1 MSPKIG
7 LICNDK
13 LFAICEMQRG
23 KTGPLWVFLLGFISG
38 AGYLWGF
45 SSPTWADTGT
55 TETIVEHINR
65 QIYESWQENEVTPS
79 PPCSDGKWCRRVY
92 LDILGRIPS
101 IEELTEFVGDRSSDK
116 KTRLVDLLL
125 SDSYAQEY
133 ARNWTT
139 NWTNIL
145 IGRSGGT
152 ERRTRTNRD
161 GMRQYLYESL
171 LRNKPYDQ
179 LVYELISARGTSKPD
194 VDNFN
199 GAVNFLAMKLEEEA
213 VQATAKTAQ
222 IFMGIR
228 VQCTQCHPHPF
239 NSWKQNQFW
248 ELNAFFRQTVALR
261 RFEGGRDITYIDLQ
275 NQDYQG
281 PTGDPQEAELFY
293 DKRNGERIATYPIF
307 TDSDGKRTELDRNG
321 FIDEVNRRE
330 ELAKLVTKSGYLPTA
345 LVNRMWAHFLG
356 LGFTKPFDD
365 MGPHNRPSHPELL
378 KFLGQTFRDSGYD
391 LKELIRWIVL
401 SDAYSLS
408 SRFNSGNTEDD
419 PLLGNPPMF
428 SRYYPRQMLAEELY
442 ESLLKAT
449 KADKTKASAAQQD
462 EDKERWLRQFS
473 TAFGTDEN
481 DELNTFNGTIP
492 QSLMLFNGDLVKR
505 ATSTA
510 EGSFLDQ
517 ISNDEDLS
525 NTEKI
530 NRLFE
535 AALARKAS
543 RQERKWATT
552 IILRNRESVA
562 EALQDIWWALL
573 NTNEFILKH

>member
-1 MSPKIG
+1 
-7 LICNDK
+7 
-13 LFAICEMQRG
+13 
-23 KTGPLWVFLLGFISG
+23 
-38 AGYLWGF
+38 
-45 SSPTWADTGT
+45 
-55 TETIVEHINR
+55 
-65 QIYESWQENEVTPS
+65 
-79 PPCSDGKWCRRVY
+79 
-92 LDILGRIPS
+92 
-101 IEELTEFVGDRSSDK
+101 
-116 KTRLVDLLL
+116 
-125 SDSYAQEY
+125 
-133 ARNWTT
+133 
-139 NWTNIL
+139 
-145 IGRSGGT
+145 
-152 ERRTRTNRD
+152 
-161 GMRQYLYESL
+161 MRQYLYESL

-248 ELNAFFRQTVALR
+248 ELNAFFRQAVALR

-281 PTGDPQEAELFY
+281 PTGDPQEAEVFY

-365 MGPHNRPSHPELL
+365 MGPHNRPSHRELL
-378 KFLGQTFRDSGYD
+378 QFLGQTFRDSGYD

-517 ISNDEDLS
+517 ISNDGDLS